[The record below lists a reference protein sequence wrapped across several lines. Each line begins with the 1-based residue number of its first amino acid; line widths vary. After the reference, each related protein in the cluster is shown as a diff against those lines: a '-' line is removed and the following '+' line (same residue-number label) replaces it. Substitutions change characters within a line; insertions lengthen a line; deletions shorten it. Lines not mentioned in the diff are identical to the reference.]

1 MRQNPSDRDKK
12 FYLRLI
18 NFYEMGYTFE
28 RIGQEL
34 NVSAATVR
42 NYINKLIK
50 EGHDLELRGR
60 GRRSDLNIKNKSK
73 RIKNKQNKSSN
84 SKLIELMNSQKRR

>member
-1 MRQNPSDRDKK
+1 
-12 FYLRLI
+12 
-18 NFYEMGYTFE
+18 MGYTFE

-42 NYINKLIK
+42 NYINQLRK
-50 EGHDLELRGR
+50 EGHDLELRGS

-84 SKLIELMNSQKRR
+84 SKLIELMNSQRRQ